1 MSEGHEALT
10 TAERRREILNI
21 LNNEGKVRVSNLAKR
36 FSISEVTIRNDLT
49 EMEKEGLLERVHGG
63 AISTYKTYY
72 RKSIVERM
80 QTNLEE
86 KLRIAAGV
94 AELIDD
100 GDTLLL
106 NSGTT
111 TMYVVRRLKSVKG
124 LTILTNS
131 IEIAN
136 EAAMNGNDMQVLL
149 LGGNVNHQFR
159 FTYGDDTI
167 QQLKKYKADKLILSA
182 DGVSAAEGITTH
194 YHLEAEVARVMIER
208 VKRTIVVADY
218 TKIGRADFTCI
229 ATADR
234 IDFLVT
240 NNNAPKDEISA
251 LAELGAEVKLV

>member
-1 MSEGHEALT
+1 MAEELEALST
-10 TAERRREILNI
+10 SERRREILDI
-21 LNNEGKVRVSNLAKR
+21 LDKEGKARVSNLAKR

-72 RKSIVERM
+72 RKNIVERL

-94 AELIDD
+94 VELIDS

-111 TMYVVRRLKSVKG
+111 TMYVVQKLKSIKG

-136 EAAMNGNDMQVLL
+136 EAGMNGNNMQVLL
-149 LGGNVNHQFR
+149 LGGNINRQFR

-167 QQLKKYKADKLILSA
+167 QQLRKYKADKLILSA

-208 VKRTIVVADY
+208 VKKTIVVADY

-229 ATADR
+229 AAADR
-234 IDFLVT
+234 IDCLVT
-240 NNNAPKDEISA
+240 NNNASKDEVSA
-251 LAELGAEVKLV
+251 LEEIGVDIKLV

>member
-1 MSEGHEALT
+1 MSNKHEALT

-21 LNNEGKVRVSNLAKR
+21 LDKEGKARVTSLARR

-63 AISTYKTYY
+63 AVSTYKTYY
-72 RKSIVERM
+72 RKNIVERL
-80 QTNLEE
+80 QTNMEE

-94 AELIDD
+94 VEFIDD

-111 TMYVVRRLKSVKG
+111 TMYVVQKLKNKKG

-131 IEIAN
+131 IEIAY
-136 EAAMNGNDMQVLL
+136 EAGMNGSNIQVLL
-149 LGGNVNHQFR
+149 LGGNINHQFR

-167 QQLKKYKADKLILSA
+167 QQLKKYKADKLILAA
-182 DGVSAAEGITTH
+182 DGVNAVEGITTH

-208 VKRTIVVADY
+208 VKKTIVVADY
-218 TKIGRADFTCI
+218 TKIGRTGFACI
-229 ATADR
+229 AAADR
-234 IDFLVT
+234 IDCLVT
-240 NNNAPKDEISA
+240 DNNAPKDEISA
-251 LAELGAEVKLV
+251 LGEMGIEVKLV